1 MTREEYEK
9 VKAYTYEEYCEYLD
23 KKYCNIH
30 KFAVHP
36 EYNGVY
42 LFKHHTLEN
51 KKANLS
57 DPEIAKTATE
67 KERNTITLCDFLE
80 HLFLHILIGEQT
92 DARNALGI
100 GGAIAYIIP
109 QIENYFEMGDTSGY
123 AEEYFSNLDYDLF
136 EELKDRCDNALEEI
150 NVALDHNQTVYLE
163 AKNYLN
169 TKGKALVVI
178 GTGLG
183 KTTTAL
189 EYLKEFKCRA
199 LVIGPNN
206 LIKSGWEEYAG
217 WVDVT
222 TYQTFANEYNEINYN
237 QYGLVIIDEA
247 HHAGFDESTGKG
259 AKVWSAGIK
268 YILDKGVKVL
278 GLTATPERS
287 DGINIG
293 DTLFEGCVCEGF
305 AVEDGI
311 EKGIIYPFSY
321 VTAYYDTT
329 GLLEKYS
336 NCDNKELIGQLDL
349 AINNTPTVK
358 DIFKSRMP
366 EGKRKGIVFIQEIED
381 EQNVLN
387 IMKDVYPQI
396 EMRIIHSKM
405 SDSEVAANRD
415 WFEKT
420 GEGYLLAV
428 NMISEGAHYKGV
440 NTLIMFRRT
449 NSYLVFTQQLGRI
462 ITLTKNENP
471 NAIVFDLVNNIENV
485 EYGNRKK
492 DEKEHSI
499 KKIIKALKNT
509 NAFKS
514 DQIIVADE
522 TRDIVKCIR
531 EIKEYA
537 DYFWAEYEINILRK
551 YYPKEG
557 SACSD
562 KLPKRSI
569 YTIRAMAQK
578 LGIKFIRWTEYE
590 DSIIKEFYSLYGAKK
605 CKEKL
610 PDKSIPNIISR
621 ANNLKIYYIDWLPE
635 EINIIK
641 NNSGTISKDEWKI
654 LLPRKTYTA
663 IKKKAKELNVS
674 ITARTTLW
682 TPEEDEIIK
691 TYYKELRGNLEELLP
706 HRSNKNIAQR
716 ARKLGIELLNRWT
729 EKENQF
735 LIENYLSK
743 GVEYCAKCLNRS
755 KNVVLAFAHRLG
767 LYPSRRKILCLELNK
782 TYNSQS
788 EAQEELK
795 INHLSHALKTGGIS
809 GGYHFCYEDEF
820 IESGLSAEDYI
831 KKNAPSGSSKRV
843 LCVETKQIFNSAAEA
858 MDFIGIRGVD
868 ACCRGKQKTA
878 GGYHWKYVEEKK

>member
-67 KERNTITLCDFLE
+67 EEKNTITLCDFLE

-100 GGAIAYIIP
+100 GGAIIYIIP

-169 TKGKALVVI
+169 TKGRALVVI

-222 TYQTFANEYNEINYN
+222 TYQTFANEYYKINYN

-259 AKVWSAGIK
+259 AKIWSAGIK

-381 EQNVLN
+381 EQNVFN

-405 SDSEVAANRD
+405 SDSEVTANRD

-420 GEGYLLAV
+420 DEGYLLAV

-471 NAIVFDLVNNIENV
+471 NAIVFDLVNNIENI

-499 KKIIKALKNT
+499 KKIIKALKST

-531 EIKEYA
+531 EIKNYT
-537 DYFWAEYEINILRK
+537 YEIFTEEEKKIILQ
-551 YYPKEG
+551 Y
-557 SACSD
+557 
-562 KLPKRSI
+562 
-569 YTIRAMAQK
+569 
-578 LGIKFIRWTEYE
+578 
-590 DSIIKEFYSLYGAKK
+590 IIKERDNILKRLPNHSLESIYLCATRLGVKLKRWSAK
-605 CKEKL
+605 
-610 PDKSIPNIISR
+610 
-621 ANNLKIYYIDWLPE
+621 
-635 EINIIK
+635 EIEIIK
-641 NNSGTISKDEWKI
+641 KY
-654 LLPRKTYTA
+654 YTSDLTKCIEM
-663 IKKKAKELNVS
+663 IKKINPRRNKGNITSKANLMGLTRVNY
-674 ITARTTLW
+674 W
-682 TPEEDEIIK
+682 TPEEDIVIEK
-691 TYYKELRGNLEELLP
+691 YYPTEGAKGVALRLNRGENA
-706 HRSNKNIAQR
+706 IMTR
-716 ARKLGIELLNRWT
+716 AYKLGIKNELWSQ
-729 EKENQF
+729 KELDILEEYYSSIGTDIIKF
-735 LIENYLSK
+735 LPNKSRSQIQSK
-743 GVEYCAKCLNRS
+743 A
-755 KNVVLAFAHRLG
+755 
-767 LYPSRRKILCLELNK
+767 
-782 TYNSQS
+782 QS
-788 EAQEELK
+788 LK
-795 INHLSHALKTGGIS
+795 IKSNSKKCNRNNKWEQWEDDIIIKYYPTEGFECYKRLKNRDKSGVQQRASALKIKS
-809 GGYHFCYEDEF
+809 KKSRDMSFC
-820 IESGLSAEDYI
+820 S
-831 KKNAPSGSSKRV
+831 KKII
-843 LCVETKQIFNSAAEA
+843 CVETNTIYDSISSAKRWLESLNKRGDISQCLKKGKNS
-858 MDFIGIRGVD
+858 
-868 ACCRGKQKTA
+868 TA
-878 GGYHWKYVEEKK
+878 GGYHWEYIEEKKIK

>member
-67 KERNTITLCDFLE
+67 EERNTITLCDFLE

-206 LIKSGWEEYAG
+206 LIKSGWEEYAS

-222 TYQTFANEYNEINYN
+222 TYQTFANEYNGINYN

-387 IMKDVYPQI
+387 IMEDVYPQI

-405 SDSEVAANRD
+405 SDSEVTANRD

-420 GEGYLLAV
+420 DEGYLLAV

-509 NAFKS
+509 NVFKS

-531 EIKEYA
+531 EIKNYT
-537 DYFWAEYEINILRK
+537 YEIFTEEEKKIILQ
-551 YYPKEG
+551 Y
-557 SACSD
+557 
-562 KLPKRSI
+562 
-569 YTIRAMAQK
+569 
-578 LGIKFIRWTEYE
+578 
-590 DSIIKEFYSLYGAKK
+590 IIKERDNILKRLPNHSLESIYLCATRLGVKLKRWSTKEIEILKKYYTSDLAKCIEMIK
-605 CKEKL
+605 
-610 PDKSIPNIISR
+610 
-621 ANNLKIYYIDWLPE
+621 
-635 EINIIK
+635 EINPRRNKGNI
-641 NNSGTISKDEWKI
+641 TSKAN
-654 LLPRKTYTA
+654 LMGLTRGNY
-663 IKKKAKELNVS
+663 
-674 ITARTTLW
+674 W
-682 TPEEDEIIK
+682 TPEEDVIIK
-691 TYYKELRGNLEELLP
+691 KYYPTEGAKGVALRLNRGEQA
-706 HRSNKNIAQR
+706 IMTR
-716 ARKLGIELLNRWT
+716 AYKLGIKKELWSQ
-729 EKENQF
+729 KELDILEEYYSSIGTDIVKF
-735 LIENYLSK
+735 LPNKSRSQIQSK
-743 GVEYCAKCLNRS
+743 A
-755 KNVVLAFAHRLG
+755 
-767 LYPSRRKILCLELNK
+767 
-782 TYNSQS
+782 QS
-788 EAQEELK
+788 LK
-795 INHLSHALKTGGIS
+795 IKSNSKKCNRNNKWEQWEDDIIIKYYPTEGFECYKRLKNRDKS
-809 GGYHFCYEDEF
+809 GVQQRAFVLKIKSKKPQDMSFC
-820 IESGLSAEDYI
+820 S
-831 KKNAPSGSSKRV
+831 KKII
-843 LCVETKQIFNSAAEA
+843 CVETNTIYDSISSAKRWLESLNKRGDISQCLKKGKNS
-858 MDFIGIRGVD
+858 
-868 ACCRGKQKTA
+868 TA
-878 GGYHWKYVEEKK
+878 GGYHWEYVEE

>member
-1 MTREEYEK
+1 MTREEYER
-9 VKAYTYEEYCEYLD
+9 VKDYTYEEYCKYLD
-23 KKYCNIH
+23 KKYCDIH

-67 KERNTITLCDFLE
+67 EERDTITLCDFLE

-100 GGAIAYIIP
+100 GGAITYIIP

-169 TKGKALVVI
+169 TKGRALVVI

-222 TYQTFANEYNEINYN
+222 TYQTFANEYYKINYN

-329 GLLEKYS
+329 GLLEEYS
-336 NCDNKELIGQLDL
+336 NCDNKELVGQLDL

-358 DIFKSRMP
+358 DIFKRRMP

-381 EQNVLN
+381 EQNVLS
-387 IMKDVYPQI
+387 IMQDIYPQV

-405 SDSEVAANRD
+405 SNSEVEANRD

-420 GEGYLLAV
+420 DEGYLLAV

-471 NAIVFDLVNNIENV
+471 NAIVFDLVNNIENI

-509 NAFKS
+509 DTFKS

-522 TRDIVKCIR
+522 TRDIVRCIK
-531 EIKEYA
+531 EIKKEVFNYWTVEE
-537 DYFWAEYEINILRK
+537 DNILKK
-551 YYPKEG
+551 YYAIEG
-557 SACSD
+557 RLILERLKGRTWDAVVH
-562 KLPKRSI
+562 
-569 YTIRAMAQK
+569 RAKAF
-578 LGIKFIRWTEYE
+578 GIKLSRDAMLCKPWEKECLQILEKEYPLHGRNIPALIKKGYTCAQIDQKARREGITYNQKMSWGIWTIQEDEYLKYIVNNKKVINRNE
-590 DSIIKEFYSLYGAKK
+590 VVRVFKKQYPNRTSGSIKARMKTLRLS
-605 CKEKL
+605 
-610 PDKSIPNIISR
+610 N
-621 ANNLKIYYIDWLPE
+621 
-635 EINIIK
+635 IK
-641 NNSGTISKDEWKI
+641 NVNFW
-654 LLPRKTYTA
+654 TA
-663 IKKKAKELNVS
+663 
-674 ITARTTLW
+674 
-682 TPEEDEIIK
+682 EEDEIIK
-691 TYYKELRGNLEELLP
+691 KY
-706 HRSNKNIAQR
+706 
-716 ARKLGIELLNRWT
+716 
-729 EKENQF
+729 
-735 LIENYLSK
+735 
-743 GVEYCAKCLNRS
+743 
-755 KNVVLAFAHRLG
+755 
-767 LYPSRRKILCLELNK
+767 YPSMGTECVKMLPNRTKASIKTRAKFLKVSLVASAANAKKVICLELNQVF
-782 TYNSQS
+782 TSAN
-788 EAQEELK
+788 EAMNTLNTQGIDTVCRGE
-795 INHLSHALKTGGIS
+795 SHTCK
-809 GGYHFCYEDEF
+809 GYHWAYLEDFNKSHMSNHEYILE
-820 IESGLSAEDYI
+820 IERKRNTTRRKRVRCIETEQIFESL
-831 KKNAPSGSSKRV
+831 KNA
-843 LCVETKQIFNSAAEA
+843 VEITKITSIAW
-858 MDFIGIRGVD
+858 GI
-868 ACCRGKQKTA
+868 KNNKLA
-878 GGYHWKYVEEKK
+878 GGYHWEYIEEEE